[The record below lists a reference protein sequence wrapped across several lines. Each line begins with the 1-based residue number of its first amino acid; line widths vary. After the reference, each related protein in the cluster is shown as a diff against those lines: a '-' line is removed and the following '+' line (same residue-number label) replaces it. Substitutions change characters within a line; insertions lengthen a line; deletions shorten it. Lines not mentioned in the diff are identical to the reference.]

1 MKIWLNQFP
10 DHAMRGIGLGDL
22 SIIELFELECRRHQ
36 NRRVYIWSYDED
48 LQGYDR
54 PVGF

>member
-1 MKIWLNQFP
+1 MKIWLSQFP